1 MLRIT
6 VSHSE
11 SAWIFV
17 AVFESCV
24 VCAEVCACLA
34 AVRRGSLWNL
44 KYSQSCTE
52 CMNIF

>member
-24 VCAEVCACLA
+24 VCAEVCARVWQPYAGAHCRILNTVSHA
-34 AVRRGSLWNL
+34 LNV
-44 KYSQSCTE
+44 
-52 CMNIF
+52 